1 MGQARPADPRGA
13 IPARRHGRAGARG
26 RRRGR
31 RPHGPGRAPRHGR
44 RRPLGGL
51 HLLPRGRARAW
62 RRVLPGARDGR
73 SLRRGLPRGCRRERS
88 TPAHP
93 RGVVPGQDG
102 RGARG
107 SRRDVARGAA
117 RLTHPGP
124 RRRILTTSGR
134 GSPGLHT
141 QPLRAASAPTGALR
155 SGVAPRTSPPWRAAV
170 HLTSARS
177 VTCSPPRCPSLGR
190 HVSPPPEPPVRLRLT
205 PRDNTFFDLFAAS
218 AQHLV
223 TGANLLSEMLG
234 ADRAGRKEINKRIGE
249 AEHLADEAT
258 HSIMRRLNQTFVTPF
273 DRDDIYMLAASLD
286 DCMDYMEEASD
297 LIVLYKL
304 EELPAR
310 VADQVHVLQRAAEL
324 TAEAMPRLRS
334 MSDLAEYWVEINRLE
349 NQADKAHRKLLAQLF
364 DEITDPILLMKL
376 KEVVEKLEDAADAF
390 EKVANTVETIAL
402 KES

>member
-1 MGQARPADPRGA
+1 M
-13 IPARRHGRAGARG
+13 
-26 RRRGR
+26 
-31 RPHGPGRAPRHGR
+31 
-44 RRPLGGL
+44 
-51 HLLPRGRARAW
+51 
-62 RRVLPGARDGR
+62 
-73 SLRRGLPRGCRRERS
+73 
-88 TPAHP
+88 
-93 RGVVPGQDG
+93 
-102 RGARG
+102 
-107 SRRDVARGAA
+107 
-117 RLTHPGP
+117 
-124 RRRILTTSGR
+124 
-134 GSPGLHT
+134 
-141 QPLRAASAPTGALR
+141 
-155 SGVAPRTSPPWRAAV
+155 
-170 HLTSARS
+170 
-177 VTCSPPRCPSLGR
+177 
-190 HVSPPPEPPVRLRLT
+190 RLRLT

-234 ADRAGRKEINKRIGE
+234 ADRPGRKEINKRIGE

-273 DRDDIYMLAASLD
+273 DRDDIYTLAASLD

-310 VADQVHVLQRAAEL
+310 VADQVQVLQRAAEL

-364 DEITDPILLMKL
+364 DEISDPILLMKL